1 MPPLANRAESFRYRE
16 LISGCALD
24 KYLKGFA
31 MSRSEMTSYERVM
44 TALEGGKP
52 DRVPVMPFTRD
63 WATTQAGFTFS
74 EVLENPD
81 KYVYA
86 QYRALRDLQ
95 ADVIWDLMGVNAE
108 CEAMGSVLKFQDDAP
123 PSVVEFFVE
132 ELSRDLPRLRLPNPY
147 KDGRLPEL
155 LQVVRRLKE
164 LVRGQAPVI
173 AYVQGP
179 FRLAAMLRG
188 TERLLKDMYK
198 SGDKCQ
204 ELLTTATE
212 SLIIYGAA
220 LVNSGA
226 DLIMIAEPYMSAD
239 MMSRDFALK
248 VQPYFTRLVET
259 LKKTGAKVLVHL
271 CGSFN
276 DRLDILRRMGAHG
289 VSLDEKNDLAKA
301 REVMGPET
309 CLIGN
314 VNPTGTILMSTP
326 EAVAKE
332 AREAID
338 NAGRD
343 GAFILASGC
352 LIPKAAPKR
361 NIEAMIQV
369 AKEAR
374 Y

>member
-1 MPPLANRAESFRYRE
+1 MP
-16 LISGCALD
+16 
-24 KYLKGFA
+24 
-31 MSRSEMTSYERVM
+31 RSEMTSYERIM
-44 TALEGGKP
+44 TALDGGKP

-63 WATTQAGFTFS
+63 WAVSQAGFTFS
-74 EVLENPD
+74 EVLGNPN

-86 QYRALRDLQ
+86 QYRALRELQ
-95 ADVIWDLMGVNAE
+95 ADVIWDLMGVHAE
-108 CEAMGSVLKFQDDAP
+108 SEAMGSVLKFQDDAP

-132 ELSRDLPRLRLPNPY
+132 ELSRDLARIRLPNPY

-155 LQVVRRLKE
+155 LQVVGRLKD
-164 LVRGQAPVI
+164 LVRGEVPVI

-179 FRLAAMLRG
+179 FRRAAMLRG
-188 TERLLKDMYK
+188 TERLLKDTFK

-204 ELLTTATE
+204 ELLTIATD
-212 SLIIYGAA
+212 SLIIYGTA
-220 LVNSGA
+220 LVNAGA

-239 MMSRDFALK
+239 MMSRDLALK
-248 VQPYFTRLVET
+248 VESHFTRLAQT
-259 LKKTGAKVLVHL
+259 LRKTGVKVFVHL

-276 DRLDILRRMGAHG
+276 DRLDMIKRMGTHG

-314 VNPTGTILMSTP
+314 VNPSGTIFGSTP
-326 EAVAKE
+326 EMVAKE
-332 AREAID
+332 AKESID
-338 NAGRD
+338 KAGRD

-352 LIPKAAPKR
+352 LIPKAAPKQ

-369 AKEAR
+369 AKETR